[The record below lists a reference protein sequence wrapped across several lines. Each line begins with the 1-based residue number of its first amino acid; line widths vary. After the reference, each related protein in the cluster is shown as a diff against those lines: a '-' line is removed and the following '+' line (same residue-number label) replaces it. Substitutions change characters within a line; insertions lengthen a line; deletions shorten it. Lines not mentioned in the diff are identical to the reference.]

1 MMTLSIVWRGFL
13 RRPSRIEGRT
23 PSFAPVSLYET
34 REVARILHSDCQ
46 SNRTPHR
53 VAAYRRALYPCLRDE
68 STDRLDVL
76 VDAPARN
83 FPRGVTRKVN
93 GERSPFSF
101 ESLEDSPPK
110 KICSAGSV
118 NEDDV
123 PRRWVEDKLQAHL
136 SKDAS

>member
-1 MMTLSIVWRGFL
+1 MAPDRWCRFIVL
-13 RRPSRIEGRT
+13 PAHDQRP
-23 PSFAPVSLYET
+23 
-34 REVARILHSDCQ
+34 
-46 SNRTPHR
+46 
-53 VAAYRRALYPCLRDE
+53 RAQLRD
-68 STDRLDVL
+68 SLPDVKSVTRRVL
-76 VDAPARN
+76 VDDPARN
-83 FPRGVTRKVN
+83 FHRGVTRKVN

-118 NEDDV
+118 NKDDV